1 MKKLLNFK
9 NIAIAALIIYVLLQ
23 WFNPGGVMPGGRT
36 IRRTIKIDGKKYEV
50 LKHTID
56 TIEVEKVKVV
66 TKKGEDIV
74 HEVIDVDTLVL
85 KELVNVDTAALLKDY
100 LAKVVYKD
108 TLTLD
113 GGLGTIA
120 LTDTITKNRILGRT
134 WDAKV
139 KERII
144 KEELIVKEPAKAQ
157 LYYGLNAGFNKEDYV
172 SAVGG
177 GLILKT
183 KKDKLY
189 QFNLGVNNRT
199 TDGTNGGFSPYVGFG
214 TYWKIKVKK

>member
-1 MKKLLNFK
+1 MKKFVNFK
-9 NIAIAALIIYVLLQ
+9 NIAIAALVIWILLQ

-36 IRRTIKIDGKKYEV
+36 IRIDGKKYEV
-50 LKHTID
+50 IKHTID
-56 TIEVEKVKVV
+56 TVEVEKVKVV
-66 TKKGEDIV
+66 TKKGKDIV

-85 KELVNVDTAALLKDY
+85 KEMVNVDSAAILKDY
-100 LAKVVYKD
+100 LAKIVYKD

-172 SAVGG
+172 SAVGA

-183 KKDKLY
+183 KKDKIY
-189 QFNLGVNNRT
+189 QFGLGVNNRT
-199 TDGTNGGFSPYVGFG
+199 TDGTNGSFSPYVGFG
-214 TYWKIKVKK
+214 TYWKIKFKK

>member
-1 MKKLLNFK
+1 MKKFLNFK
-9 NIAIAALIIYVLLQ
+9 NIAIAALIIYILLQ

-36 IRRTIKIDGKKYEV
+36 IRIDGKKYEV

-56 TIEVEKVKVV
+56 TIEVEKTKIV
-66 TKKGEDIV
+66 TKKGADII

-144 KEELIVKEPAKAQ
+144 KEELIVKEPAKTQ
-157 LYYGLNAGFNKEDYV
+157 LYYGLNAGFNREDYV
-172 SAVGG
+172 SAVGA

-183 KKDKLY
+183 KKDKIY
-189 QFNLGVNNRT
+189 QFGLGVNNRT
-199 TDGTNGGFSPYVGFG
+199 TDGTNGSFSPYVGFG

>member
-1 MKKLLNFK
+1 MKKFVNFK
-9 NIAIAALIIYVLLQ
+9 NIAIAALVIYILLQ

-36 IRRTIKIDGKKYEV
+36 IRIDGKKYEV
-50 LKHTID
+50 IKHTID
-56 TIEVEKVKVV
+56 TVEVEKIKTV
-66 TKKGEDIV
+66 TKKGKDIV

-85 KELVNVDTAALLKDY
+85 KELVNVDSAAILKDY
-100 LAKVVYKD
+100 LAKIVYKD

-144 KEELIVKEPAKAQ
+144 KEELIVKEPAKTQ

-172 SAVGG
+172 SAIGA

-183 KKDKLY
+183 KKDKIY
-189 QFNLGVNNRT
+189 QFGLGVNNRT
-199 TDGTNGGFSPYVGFG
+199 SDGTNGSFSPYVGFG

>member
-1 MKKLLNFK
+1 MKKFVNFK
-9 NIAIAALIIYVLLQ
+9 NIAIVALVIWILLQ
-23 WFNPGGVMPGGRT
+23 WFNPGGVMPGG
-36 IRRTIKIDGKKYEV
+36 RTIKIDGKKYEV

-56 TIEVEKVKVV
+56 TVEVEKVKVV

-85 KELVNVDTAALLKDY
+85 KELVNVDSAAILRDY
-100 LAKVVYKD
+100 LAKIVYKD
-108 TLTLD
+108 TLVLD

-144 KEELIVKEPAKAQ
+144 KEELIVKEPAKTQ

-172 SAVGG
+172 SAVGA

-183 KKDKLY
+183 KKDKIY
-189 QFNLGVNNRT
+189 NLNIGVNNRT
-199 TDGTNGGFSPYVGFG
+199 VDGTNGSFSPYVGFG

>member
-1 MKKLLNFK
+1 MKKFVNFK
-9 NIAIAALIIYVLLQ
+9 NIAIAALVIYILLQ

-36 IRRTIKIDGKKYEV
+36 IRIDGKKYEV
-50 LKHTID
+50 IKHTID
-56 TIEVEKVKVV
+56 TVEVEKIKTV
-66 TKKGEDIV
+66 TKKGKDIV

-85 KELVNVDTAALLKDY
+85 KELVNVDSAAILKDY
-100 LAKVVYKD
+100 LAKIIYKD
-108 TLTLD
+108 TLVLD

-139 KERII
+139 KERTI

-172 SAVGG
+172 SAVGAG
-177 GLILKT
+177 VILKT

-189 QFNLGVNNRT
+189 QLGIGVNNRT
-199 TDGTNGGFSPYVGFG
+199 TDGTNGAFSPYVGFG

>member
-1 MKKLLNFK
+1 MKKFLSFK
-9 NIAIAALIIYVLLQ
+9 NIAIVALVIWILLQ

-36 IRRTIKIDGKKYEV
+36 IRIDGKKYEV
-50 LKHTID
+50 IKHTID
-56 TIEVEKVKVV
+56 TIEVEKTKIV
-66 TKKGEDIV
+66 TKKGKDIV

-85 KELVNVDTAALLKDY
+85 KEMVNVDSAAILKDY
-100 LAKVVYKD
+100 LAKIVYKD

-157 LYYGLNAGFNKEDYV
+157 LYYGLNAGFNKTDYV
-172 SAVGG
+172 SAVGA

-183 KKDKLY
+183 KKDKIY
-189 QFNLGVNNRT
+189 QFGLGVNNRT
-199 TDGTNGGFSPYVGFG
+199 TDGTNGSFSPYVGFG

>member
-1 MKKLLNFK
+1 MKKYVNFK
-9 NIAIAALIIYVLLQ
+9 NIAIVALVIWILLQ

-36 IRRTIKIDGKKYEV
+36 IRIDGKKYEV
-50 LKHTID
+50 IKHTID
-56 TIEVEKVKVV
+56 TVEVEKVKVV
-66 TKKGEDIV
+66 TKKGKDIV

-144 KEELIVKEPAKAQ
+144 KEELIVKEPAKTQ

-172 SAVGG
+172 SAIGAGV
-177 GLILKT
+177 ILKT
-183 KKDKLY
+183 KKDKIY
-189 QFNLGVNNRT
+189 QLGLGVNNRT
-199 TDGTNGGFSPYVGFG
+199 TDGTNGSFSPYVGFG

>member
-1 MKKLLNFK
+1 MKKFVNFK

-36 IRRTIKIDGKKYEV
+36 IRIDGKKYEV

-85 KELVNVDTAALLKDY
+85 KELVNVDSAAILRDY

-108 TLTLD
+108 TLKLD
-113 GGLGTIA
+113 GGLGFIA

-134 WDAKV
+134 FDARV

-144 KEELIVKEPAKAQ
+144 KEEMIVKEPARNQ

-172 SAVGG
+172 SAVGA

-183 KKDKLY
+183 KKDKIY
-189 QFNLGVNNRT
+189 NLNIGVNNRT